1 MGASSFKHKLQENT
15 MTTIN
20 NILEHLRNGND
31 LTPDMA
37 KQAFGSLLQGE
48 LEPAQAGALLL
59 GLSMKGET
67 AEELGEAVNM
77 ALQQARVIPDLT
89 KKRIDTCG
97 TGGDGKNSFNC
108 STAVSLFLADMGYQV
123 VKHGNKGVSS
133 KCGSAD
139 IIKALGFPFVGSP
152 EEAHA
157 ELAKRNF
164 VFLFAPQFHPAF
176 KYVAPIRQSLGIRT
190 LFNLV
195 GPLINPALPT
205 HQLMGV
211 PSPEFAPLMAAVL
224 AKRGIKAAV
233 VHGAGGFDELTPCG
247 PCQVIF
253 VNEGK
258 TTTTQFDPQPL
269 GFARCTPEAMQC
281 SGPEDAL
288 AKQKLILSGT
298 GPKAM
303 QDMVALNLGMAIH
316 ILEEGVTLAEAMQ
329 QARAKVQSG
338 VTEVL
343 RHAS

>member
-1 MGASSFKHKLQENT
+1 

-20 NILEHLRNGND
+20 TILDHLKNGND
-31 LTPDMA
+31 LTSAMG
-37 KQAFGSLLQGE
+37 KQVFGSLLTGG

-77 ALQQARVIPDLT
+77 ALEQARIIPDLT
-89 KKRIDTCG
+89 EKRIDTCG

-108 STAVSLFLADMGYQV
+108 STAVSLFLADMGYKV

-139 IIKALGFPFVGSP
+139 IVKALGFPFVGSP
-152 EEAHA
+152 EDAHA

-176 KYVAPIRQSLGIRT
+176 KHVAPIRQALGIRT

-211 PSPEFAPLMAAVL
+211 PAPGFAPLMATVL

-247 PCQVIF
+247 VCHVIM
-253 VNEGK
+253 VADGK
-258 TTTTQFDPQPL
+258 TTTSEFDPQPL
-269 GFARCTPEAMQC
+269 GFERCVPEAMQC
-281 SGPEDAL
+281 RGPEDAL
-288 AKQKLILSGT
+288 EKQKLILAGT

-316 ILEEGVTLAEAMQ
+316 ILEEGVTMAEAMQ
-329 QARAKVQSG
+329 QARTKVKEG
-338 VTEVL
+338 VSEVL
-343 RHAS
+343 SHAS

>member
-1 MGASSFKHKLQENT
+1 MH
-15 MTTIN
+15 TIN
-20 NILEHLRNGND
+20 TILDHLKNGND
-31 LTPDMA
+31 LTTAMG
-37 KQAFGSLLQGE
+37 KQAFGSLLTGQ

-77 ALQQARVIPDLT
+77 ALEQARIIPGLT
-89 KKRIDTCG
+89 EKRIDTCG

-108 STAVSLFLADMGYQV
+108 STAVSLFLADMGYKV

-139 IIKALGFPFVGSP
+139 IVKALGFPFVGSP
-152 EEAHA
+152 EDAHA

-176 KYVAPIRQSLGIRT
+176 KHVAPIRQALGIRT

-211 PSPEFAPLMAAVL
+211 PSPEFAPLMATVL

-247 PCQVIF
+247 VCHVIM
-253 VNEGK
+253 VADGK
-258 TTTTQFDPQPL
+258 TTTSEFDPRPL
-269 GFARCTPEAMQC
+269 GFEHCAPEAMQC

-288 AKQKLILSGT
+288 EKQKLILAGT

-316 ILEEGVTLAEAMQ
+316 ILEEGVTMAEAMQ
-329 QARAKVQSG
+329 QARTKVKEG
-338 VTEVL
+338 VKEVL
-343 RHAS
+343 SHAS